1 MSDESIYNFLISFY
15 LNGRYGFTEDG
26 FNHYLTILK
35 LINNKMFNPLEP
47 ESKFITLCA
56 EENWEHAKCVADTRN
71 KEAIEYCDMFRKFI
85 KVIKES
91 SEYLEINRDNK
102 INEILNYQNFDIS
115 L

>member
-1 MSDESIYNFLISFY
+1 MSDESIYNFLISIH

-47 ESKFITLCA
+47 E
-56 EENWEHAKCVADTRN
+56 
-71 KEAIEYCDMFRKFI
+71 
-85 KVIKES
+85 
-91 SEYLEINRDNK
+91 INRDNK

>member
-1 MSDESIYNFLISFY
+1 
-15 LNGRYGFTEDG
+15 
-26 FNHYLTILK
+26 
-35 LINNKMFNPLEP
+35 
-47 ESKFITLCA
+47 
-56 EENWEHAKCVADTRN
+56 
-71 KEAIEYCDMFRKFI
+71 MFRKFI